1 MHRLLTGA
9 ASAALLLTLSGAA
22 VAAPAKTAAPA
33 APAKTAPAPVATQAP
48 APAAP
53 PPINHGPPLANVC
66 IYNDDRAIGVSSV
79 GKAAATRMQQL
90 RAQVTAELQ
99 AEQTTLQTDIS
110 AFNAKRATLTPD
122 QLSAQGQ
129 PLQQRE
135 QAFEAKAGQRQR
147 ELEAT
152 GQDTLAQIHQKID
165 AILRTVYQAHGCSLL
180 LRGEALYIAN
190 PKMDVTEDVVTQLN
204 TVMPT
209 ITFDRKILPAQQQQ

>member
-1 MHRLLTGA
+1 MHRHIFGA
-9 ASAALLLTLSGAA
+9 ASAALLLAMAA
-22 VAAPAKTAAPA
+22 AAIAAPAKT
-33 APAKTAPAPVATQAP
+33 TAPAPAAAKPAAAP
-48 APAAP
+48 QPAP

-66 IYNDDRAIGVSSV
+66 IYNDDRAIGVSTV

-110 AFNAKRATLTPD
+110 AFNAKRPTLTPE
-122 QLSAQGQ
+122 QLAAQGQ

-152 GQDTLAQIHQKID
+152 GQEALGQIHKQID
-165 AILRTVYQAHGCSLL
+165 GILRTVYQAHGCSLL
-180 LRGEALYIAN
+180 LRGEAVYIAN
-190 PKMDVTEDVVTQLN
+190 PKMDVTEDVVVQLN
-204 TVMPT
+204 AILPT
-209 ITFDRKILPAQQQQ
+209 ITFDRKLLPAQP